1 MQKYILASGCSY
13 TDDNFTSLL
22 YPDYDTSYDKWPS
35 ILGEKLELPVKNI
48 ARSGVGNDYI
58 FNKTVED
65 ISQNHENIELVVIGW
80 TEAWRWCVFDYEYH
94 NPMSAI
100 MKKHKKRGGAGVQDY
115 NVMSIPYYKH
125 LFIDNLINSSPYK
138 QSYLHRICAEDLFSK
153 IITIQNLC
161 KAFGIKII
169 MSTLCGCF
177 NRSGMKTLLEA
188 LDMNSE
194 NYYYSVDSTAIALM
208 ESKNFYDVDKS
219 TIIGWPFVDLL
230 GGFEFNFGILTEQ
243 LRIGEGDGHPNK
255 KGHELIADYYYE
267 HYKKIYL

>member
-13 TDDNFTSLL
+13 TDDDFTSLL

-65 ISQNHENIELVVIGW
+65 ISKNYKNIELVVIGW

-94 NPMSAI
+94 NPMSGLT
-100 MKKHKKRGGAGVQDY
+100 KTRKGGVQDY

-125 LFIDNLINSSPYK
+125 LFIDNLINQSPYK
-138 QSYLHRICAEDLFSK
+138 GSYLYRMCAEDLFSK
-153 IITIQNLC
+153 IIAIQNLC
-161 KAFGIKII
+161 KAFGIKLI

-177 NRSGMKTLLEA
+177 NRNGMKTLYAA
-188 LDMNSE
+188 LGMDPTKHD
-194 NYYYSVDSTAIALM
+194 YSVDSTAIALM
-208 ESKNFYDVDKS
+208 QCKNFYDVDKS

-230 GGFEFNFGILTEQ
+230 GGFEFNFGILLEH

-255 KGHELIADYYYE
+255 KGHKLIADYYYE
-267 HYKKIYL
+267 HYQKIYL